1 MLRVALGLGALLAA
15 AVGAILGLTSGD
27 YPPEAAKHVELTA
40 PGPFQPPKG
49 APAQSPAVRTV
60 VVMLFDGLAPA
71 MLDGVDT
78 PTLDRMRR
86 EGAWT
91 HNMVPPFPSISLI
104 GGTTIST
111 GCWPA
116 HHGVVTNRFFDP
128 QRGFY
133 DHSRDADWL
142 TGCEHLHQAAERQGV
157 PSAALGWYG
166 AVSASRGQQARDV
179 VWEATWPEFPT
190 DLERAQQVVE
200 LLQRPPGER
209 PQLVLAYFRGPDSAG
224 HFQGMDSPEVR
235 TAVADTDRAIGVV
248 LAAVEQLGTAALI
261 VTTDHGMLPVTH
273 LINLEYILGSH
284 DIEARFVATG
294 TTAFLYFDEPAARP
308 AAVLALSRY
317 QHLFDVILPE
327 AQPEWSH
334 LGEGKR
340 VGDLIISAK
349 PPYVIEDRGQLP
361 WFLRWVAWTG
371 PELLDTGASLKAS
384 HGYPPDTP
392 GVQGVLYA
400 WGDGIGRGRQVERV
414 DAIDIHPTVT
424 ALLGIEPG
432 RPVDGTVATA
442 LLAAEQPGVP

>member
-235 TAVADTDRAIGVV
+235 TAVADTDRAIGLV
-248 LAAVEQLGTAALI
+248 LAAVEQLGARRGHDDGELHHLVAGRLGEGGVLDAREI
-261 VTTDHGMLPVTH
+261 LPTRRCLSGGGEQH
-273 LINLEYILGSH
+273 RGRQRGGQQEFHAGSFRR
-284 DIEARFVATG
+284 RFVR
-294 TTAFLYFDEPAARP
+294 RP
-308 AAVLALSRY
+308 AA
-317 QHLFDVILPE
+317 
-327 AQPEWSH
+327 
-334 LGEGKR
+334 G
-340 VGDLIISAK
+340 
-349 PPYVIEDRGQLP
+349 
-361 WFLRWVAWTG
+361 
-371 PELLDTGASLKAS
+371 
-384 HGYPPDTP
+384 
-392 GVQGVLYA
+392 
-400 WGDGIGRGRQVERV
+400 
-414 DAIDIHPTVT
+414 
-424 ALLGIEPG
+424 
-432 RPVDGTVATA
+432 
-442 LLAAEQPGVP
+442 